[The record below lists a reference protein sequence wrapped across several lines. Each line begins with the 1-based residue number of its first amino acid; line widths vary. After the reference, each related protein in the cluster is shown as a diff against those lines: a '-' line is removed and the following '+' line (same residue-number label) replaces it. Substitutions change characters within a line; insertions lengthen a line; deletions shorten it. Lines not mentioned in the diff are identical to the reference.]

1 LFVCCYFIFILFE
14 RKIKKKPFK
23 DKTFVK
29 HLNPRRRLIKIIFCS
44 LLFADCLFSFL
55 SLMLFSRSLFP
66 RIKFYFSFRF
76 KSTDINLIDE
86 LNRIKSKDLSKI
98 FNDEQIQKFLKLKR
112 TLGGKF
118 HSLQQLQNEPNLQI
132 DCKYFPLLFVNFSSI
147 CFS

>member
-1 LFVCCYFIFILFE
+1 
-14 RKIKKKPFK
+14 
-23 DKTFVK
+23 
-29 HLNPRRRLIKIIFCS
+29 
-44 LLFADCLFSFL
+44 
-55 SLMLFSRSLFP
+55 MLFSRSLFP

-76 KSTDINLIDE
+76 KSTDINFIDE

-98 FNDEQIQKFLKLKR
+98 FNDEQIKKFLQLKR

-132 DCKYFPLLFVNFSSI
+132 DCKYAVLIVVNFFALV